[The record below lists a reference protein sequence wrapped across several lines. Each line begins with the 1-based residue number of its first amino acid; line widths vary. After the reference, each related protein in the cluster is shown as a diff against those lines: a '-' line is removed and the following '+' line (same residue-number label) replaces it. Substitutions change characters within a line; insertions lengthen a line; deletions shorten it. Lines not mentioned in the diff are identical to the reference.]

1 MVSLAPSLV
10 GGGIDMIVKA
20 MNGGSITFSKIALGT
35 GTPPTDQKSLKAL
48 VKPVMN
54 IGIQSITVKESYVI
68 LTVMIAS
75 DTIKTDFQA
84 KEMGVYAKDASG
96 NERLYAYSYSAE
108 SAEYIPA
115 ANSGLSVETEINVYV
130 QVSAAENVTAIL
142 TDSAAYASKQEF
154 KEHVEN
160 EENPHGV
167 TAEQV
172 GLGDVPNVGTN
183 DQTPTFAET
192 KTREN
197 IKSGEKLSVI
207 LGKIAKL
214 FTDFA
219 SHLTAKNPH
228 KVTAEQIGAAL
239 TEHSHGAGDISS
251 GMLSVERGGTGAAN
265 AADARKNLGAAAS
278 SHGHSA
284 GDVTSGTLPMARG
297 GTGATSAAAAAK
309 NIMASGVNGI
319 GGNLIFASPGTT
331 GWRQIGGVIG
341 RTDGWRIMAGA
352 SADNGGAL
360 YIDIGDDGTEGIY
373 VRQFNGGLG
382 GDGNYG
388 NMFTKV
394 ARTLALLDGSG
405 NTSIPGELKAGT
417 YRITGNEISSNTGV
431 HLCANPD
438 TGGTCRNNVY
448 LGGTAVYCLN
458 NGGDWLTYVPVY
470 AQRFYTSSSRKVK
483 KNITPMSERE
493 ARKLLQI
500 EVVGFDYINGAED
513 CYGVIAEDV
522 DEIVQFPVA
531 HDENGDATSV
541 DYTGFVPYLI
551 KMLQMQEERIQ
562 ELERRLDE

>member
-35 GTPPTDQKSLKAL
+35 GIPPADQKSLKTL
-48 VKPVMN
+48 VKPVMS
-54 IGIQSITVKESYVI
+54 IGIQSIEVKESYVV

-75 DTIKTDFQA
+75 DTIKTGFQA

-96 NERLYAYSYSAE
+96 NERLYAYSYNAE

-154 KEHVEN
+154 KEHVES

-172 GLGDVPNVGTN
+172 GLGNVPNVGTN
-183 DQTPTFAET
+183 DQTPTFTEA

-197 IKSGEKLSVI
+197 IKSGERLSVI
-207 LGKIAKL
+207 MGKIAKFFAD
-214 FTDFA
+214 FTA
-219 SHLTAKNPH
+219 HLSAKNPH
-228 KVTAEQIGAAL
+228 KVTAEQVGAAL
-239 TEHSHGAGDISS
+239 TDHSHGAGDITS
-251 GMLSVERGGTGAAN
+251 GILSVERGGTGAAN
-265 AADARKNLGAAAS
+265 VADARKNLEAAAS
-278 SHGHSA
+278 SHKHST
-284 GDVTSGTLPMARG
+284 GDITSGTLPMARG

-309 NIMASGVNGI
+309 NILASGVDEI
-319 GGNLIFASPGTT
+319 GGDLRFSESGMSSRGIYGKMANSD
-331 GWRQIGGVIG
+331 V
-341 RTDGWRIMAGA
+341 WRIIGVGK
-352 SADNGGAL
+352 SEDNGYLA
-360 YIDIGDDGTEGIY
+360 IDVGDNGTESVY
-373 VRQFNGGLG
+373 VRQFSGSDRG
-382 GDGNYG
+382 
-388 NMFTKV
+388 FSKQ
-394 ARTLALLDGSG
+394 ARCLTLLDGNG
-405 NTSIPGELKAGT
+405 NTIIPGELRAGT
-417 YRITGNEISSNTGV
+417 YRITENEINSNTGV

-438 TGGTCRNNVY
+438 AGGICHNNVY
-448 LGGTAVYCLN
+448 LGGAAVYCLN
-458 NGGDWLTYVPVY
+458 NGGNSLTYVPVY

-483 KNITPMSERE
+483 KNIKPMSERE

-531 HDENGDATSV
+531 HDENGEATSV

-551 KMLQMQEERIQ
+551 KMLQMQEERIR
-562 ELERRLDE
+562 ELERRLGE